1 MKFSYIFLLLIL
13 LCSNSFN
20 IVAKTASD
28 KVKPRWL
35 TSSLPENISPSYI
48 FISASGSGT
57 SLEEA
62 RQRTLVNLTTKLEH
76 ERGIKIS
83 SSVKVNSEAQ
93 RINGK
98 RTQNT
103 VQTFQMECT
112 EDDKNIT
119 LTTRAIDEYWER
131 SDYGNFICYILY
143 TVSDTNYAGGSYD
156 DDIKLTT
163 SYGAKGFFMSL
174 IPGVGQLY
182 KGSKTKGAY
191 IMGGEILLIGGI
203 ITTESLRSSYIKKMK
218 EQPKFLKEYNTKAD
232 NFENARN
239 ICIGAAAALYVY
251 NLIDAIVAPGARRVI
266 VKRNRFPVIQPVASR
281 EMSGVSLSWNFN
293 L

>member
-1 MKFSYIFLLLIL
+1 MKFRYIFLLLIL
-13 LCSNSFN
+13 LLSNRFD
-20 IVAKTASD
+20 IEAKTVSD
-28 KVKPRWL
+28 KIKPRWL

-48 FISASGSGT
+48 FISASGSGV

-93 RINGK
+93 RIKGK

-119 LTTRAIDEYWER
+119 LTTRAIDEYWEK

-143 TVSDTNYAGGSYD
+143 TVPDTNYTGGSYD
-156 DDIKLTT
+156 DEIKLTS
-163 SYGAKGFFMSL
+163 SYGSKGFFMSL

-182 KGSKTKGAY
+182 KGSKMKGAC

-203 ITTESLRSSYIKKMK
+203 IATESLRSSYVKKMN
-218 EQPKFLKEYNTKAD
+218 EQPKFFQTYNTKAD
-232 NFENARN
+232 NCENARN

-251 NLIDAIVAPGARRVI
+251 NLIDAIVAPGAKRVI
-266 VKRNRFPVIQPVASR
+266 VKKNRYPVIQPVSNR
-281 EMSGVSLSWNFN
+281 DMSGVSLSWRF
-293 L
+293 

>member
-1 MKFSYIFLLLIL
+1 MKFRYIFLLLIL
-13 LCSNSFN
+13 LFSNSFD
-20 IVAKTASD
+20 IEAQSASD
-28 KVKPRWL
+28 KIKPRWL

-48 FISASGSGT
+48 FISASGSGA

-103 VQTFQMECT
+103 IQTFQMECT

-119 LTTRAIDEYWER
+119 LTTRAIDEYWEK

-143 TVSDTNYAGGSYD
+143 TVSDTNYTGGSYD
-156 DDIKLTT
+156 DDIKLTS

-182 KGSKTKGAY
+182 KGSKMKGAC
-191 IMGGEILLIGGI
+191 IMGGEVLLIGGVI
-203 ITTESLRSSYIKKMK
+203 ATENLRSSINYRAVELLGGKDSEAYKKLNKKLFSSFYRDIKRTFKVNSYKNLSVKNYDAAMDYIQQW
-218 EQPKFLKEYNTKAD
+218 EPNE
-232 NFENARN
+232 
-239 ICIGAAAALYVY
+239 V
-251 NLIDAIVAPGARRVI
+251 LIYAIQGLNSQLVFA
-266 VKRNRFPVIQPVASR
+266 
-281 EMSGVSLSWNFN
+281 
-293 L
+293 

>member
-1 MKFSYIFLLLIL
+1 MKFRYIFLLLIL
-13 LCSNSFN
+13 LLSNRFD
-20 IVAKTASD
+20 IEAKTVSD
-28 KVKPRWL
+28 KIKPRWL

-48 FISASGSGT
+48 FISASGSGA

-93 RINGK
+93 RINGR

-119 LTTRAIDEYWER
+119 LTTRAIDEYWEK

-143 TVSDTNYAGGSYD
+143 TVSDTNYTGGSYD
-156 DDIKLTT
+156 DDIKLTS

-174 IPGVGQLY
+174 IPDVGQLY
-182 KGSKTKGAY
+182 KGSKMKGAC

-203 ITTESLRSSYIKKMK
+203 IATESLRSSYVKKMN
-218 EQPKFLKEYNTKAD
+218 EQPKFFQTYNTKAD
-232 NFENARN
+232 NCENARN

-251 NLIDAIVAPGARRVI
+251 NLIDAIVAPGAKRVI
-266 VKRNRFPVIQPVASR
+266 VKKNRYPVIQPVSNR
-281 EMSGVSLSWNFN
+281 DMSGVSLSWRF
-293 L
+293 